1 MLTLQSSIM
10 KTTPRSQTA
19 LITGASSGIGYEL
32 TKLFARDRY
41 NLVLVARSESK
52 LEQIASQLTK
62 QFGIIVK
69 VVIKDLSS
77 PTSPKEIWQEL
88 QTEAITIDVLVNNAG
103 FATYGLFIETE
114 LQPELNMMQL
124 NMITLT
130 HLTKLFLPEM
140 LARRAGKI
148 LNVASTA
155 AFQPGPLMAV
165 YYATKAYV
173 LSFSEALANELQ
185 GTGVS
190 VSALCPGTTA
200 SGFQS
205 RAKME
210 NSKLVNNKQIMD
222 ANKVAAIGYRGLM
235 NDRSVIISGYQNKLL
250 ALIVRFIPRN
260 LTTKIVRN
268 MQEKT
273 GK

>member
-1 MLTLQSSIM
+1 M
-10 KTTPRSQTA
+10 KTTDPSPTA

-32 TKLFARDRY
+32 TKLLAGDRY

-52 LEQIASQLTK
+52 LKQIASELTK
-62 QFGIIVK
+62 QFGITVK
-69 VVIKDLSS
+69 VISKDLSS

-88 QTEAITIDVLVNNAG
+88 QTESITIDVLVNNAG
-103 FATYGLFIETE
+103 FATYGLFTETE

-124 NMITLT
+124 NMVTLT

-140 LARRAGKI
+140 LARQAGKI

-173 LSFSEALANELQ
+173 LSFSEAVANELQ

-190 VSALCPGTTA
+190 VSALCPGPTA
-200 SGFQS
+200 SGFQA
-205 RAKME
+205 RANME
-210 NSKLVNNKQIMD
+210 NSKLVKNKQIMD
-222 ANKVAAIGYRGLM
+222 AKQVASIGYRGLM
-235 NDRSVIISGYQNKLL
+235 NNQAVVIPGWQNKLL
-250 ALIVRFIPRN
+250 TLVVRFTPRN
-260 LTTKIVRN
+260 LVTRIVRN
-268 MQEKT
+268 MQEKAER
-273 GK
+273 

>member
-1 MLTLQSSIM
+1 M
-10 KTTPRSQTA
+10 KTTAPSPTA

-32 TKLFARDRY
+32 SKLFAGDRY

-52 LEQIASQLTK
+52 LQQIASELTE
-62 QFGIIVK
+62 QFGVRVK
-69 VVIKDLSS
+69 VVAKDLSS

-88 QTEAITIDVLVNNAG
+88 QIESITVDVLVNNAG
-103 FATYGLFIETE
+103 FATYGLFTE
-114 LQPELNMMQL
+114 AELEPELNMMQL
-124 NMITLT
+124 NMVTLT

-140 LARRAGKI
+140 LARQTGKI

-190 VSALCPGTTA
+190 VSALCPGPTA
-200 SGFQS
+200 SGFQ
-205 RAKME
+205 AKANME
-210 NSKLVNNKQIMD
+210 NSKLVKNKQIMD
-222 ANKVAAIGYRGLM
+222 ANKVASIGYHGLM
-235 NDRSVIISGYQNKLL
+235 NNQTVVIPGYQNKLL
-250 ALIVRFIPRN
+250 ALVIRFIPRN
-260 LTTKIVRN
+260 LVTKIVRN
-268 MQEKT
+268 MQEKAER
-273 GK
+273 

>member
-1 MLTLQSSIM
+1 MNTNPR
-10 KTTPRSQTA
+10 TPTA

-52 LEQIASQLTK
+52 LQQIASELTE
-62 QFGIIVK
+62 QFGITVK
-69 VVIKDLSS
+69 IITKDLAL

-88 QTEAITIDVLVNNAG
+88 QTESIAIDVLVNNAG
-103 FATYGLFIETE
+103 FATYGLFTETE

-124 NMITLT
+124 NMVTLT

-140 LARRAGKI
+140 LSRQSGKI

-173 LSFSEALANELQ
+173 LSFSEAIANELQ

-190 VSALCPGTTA
+190 VTALCPGATE
-200 SGFQS
+200 SGFQA
-205 RAKME
+205 RANME
-210 NSKLVNNKQIMD
+210 ESKLVKNKQIMD
-222 ANKVAAIGYRGLM
+222 ANEVAAIGYRGLM
-235 NDRSVIISGYQNKLL
+235 DRQAVVIPGYQNKLL
-250 ALIVRFIPRN
+250 ALVTRFIPRN

-268 MQEKT
+268 MQEKAD
-273 GK
+273 K